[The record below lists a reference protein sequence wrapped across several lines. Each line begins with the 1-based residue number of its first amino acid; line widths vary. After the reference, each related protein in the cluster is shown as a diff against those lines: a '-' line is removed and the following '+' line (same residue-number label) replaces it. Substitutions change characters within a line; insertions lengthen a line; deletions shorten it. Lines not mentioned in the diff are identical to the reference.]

1 MPNQNLKYLDW
12 LKEYQKSFQVKEP
25 FHSAGAQYAFEAL
38 QRSLTELSTYTEYF
52 QTPDDEGNYPL
63 VQEKHIDE
71 LIEKFQNVS
80 RDISAFRREANSS
93 TFQKEHIDN
102 SLEKTQAEIFSKL
115 EPLIAGDMQTLI
127 TAKSQGGVELPL
139 GEMLWQGK
147 VREVEYSGEIKTVGM
162 AMSQRIPM
170 EITDA
175 KGNPT
180 KGFFTAESSIDI
192 DLHKKLKSVIEKEAA
207 GNDTWKA
214 FFQKMYKYTYE
225 NQNPYLVKRFH
236 SIKKLMEGQSDLGDI
251 MGLAMQGFPL
261 TPEEKKLMKDP
272 RFCAAGCRCIAGM
285 AEEKNNVD
293 NLTVR
298 GYNKGNIDRRNSAM
312 TAVANL
318 MGVSDEIAP
327 SYSVKV
333 NINGNIA
340 TGTFMG
346 MAKGVDLVHLESNSP
361 LLNEMDGMSLENPE
375 YLKSLSNL
383 QALDFIC
390 GNSDRHRL
398 NMFYRYDDSN
408 PPKMIGVHG
417 IDNDFSFCT
426 LYDERTHMVPL
437 DKLGFVTESTAKRI
451 MSMTPGTLS
460 VLLESYGLSKEE
472 IDAANNRFSKLQ
484 EKLVEGKMYYADKD
498 IDTFEAG
505 HIKIVKDED
514 LPKVSLYGSLSGLGH
529 NLFATAADALANAAN
544 MDRYHYVGENM
555 RPAFQEVK
563 NNWGNMAG
571 LCDDMIQANKGF
583 FIGSSAYR
591 NALGMMKDVMSVR
604 KESMNKGNSTQVEK
618 YLELLDLENQHID
631 NYLHSKQGKK
641 ITSLREQNR
650 VDVMTSAKAVI
661 AKEKEIATKFYQ
673 TLLQAENA
681 PKRTTRRIKEMGI
694 DKQFMQERAKL
705 RQKVRIWREEKH
717 HEVFTKLPQED
728 KNHPEKN
735 MNYVVVSEADE
746 AYNKLA
752 EMNSLRPK
760 TPEYMATKVNL
771 FATNA
776 IELLWEKEQKPGGD
790 QSLHN
795 YCKDKAKL
803 IEQVRKLAANKD
815 FAKKASGLSI
825 NSMMENKDQL
835 VSLAEKVVK
844 ANILE
849 SKHPAV
855 QNANEPK
862 VENVI
867 ENQPK
872 IKM

>member
-1 MPNQNLKYLDW
+1 M
-12 LKEYQKSFQVKEP
+12 
-25 FHSAGAQYAFEAL
+25 
-38 QRSLTELSTYTEYF
+38 
-52 QTPDDEGNYPL
+52 
-63 VQEKHIDE
+63 
-71 LIEKFQNVS
+71 
-80 RDISAFRREANSS
+80 
-93 TFQKEHIDN
+93 
-102 SLEKTQAEIFSKL
+102 
-115 EPLIAGDMQTLI
+115 
-127 TAKSQGGVELPL
+127 

-180 KGFFTAESSIDI
+180 KGFFTTESSIDI

-236 SIKKLMEGQSDLGDI
+236 SIKKLM
-251 MGLAMQGFPL
+251 
-261 TPEEKKLMKDP
+261 KDP

-285 AEEKNNVD
+285 AEEKNNVE

-333 NINGNIA
+333 NINGNVA
-340 TGTFMG
+340 NGTFMG
-346 MAKGVDLVHLESNSP
+346 MAKGVDLVHLESDSP

-417 IDNDFSFCT
+417 IDNDLSFCT

-472 IDAANNRFSKLQ
+472 IDAANNRQ
-484 EKLVEGKMYYADKD
+484 V
-498 IDTFEAG
+498 
-505 HIKIVKDED
+505 
-514 LPKVSLYGSLSGLGH
+514 
-529 NLFATAADALANAAN
+529 N
-544 MDRYHYVGENM
+544 
-555 RPAFQEVK
+555 

-604 KESMNKGNSTQVEK
+604 KETMNKESSAQVEK

-650 VDVMTSAKAVI
+650 VDVMTNAKAII

-673 TLLQAENA
+673 TL
-681 PKRTTRRIKEMGI
+681 
-694 DKQFMQERAKL
+694 
-705 RQKVRIWREEKH
+705 
-717 HEVFTKLPQED
+717 
-728 KNHPEKN
+728 
-735 MNYVVVSEADE
+735 
-746 AYNKLA
+746 
-752 EMNSLRPK
+752 
-760 TPEYMATKVNL
+760 
-771 FATNA
+771 
-776 IELLWEKEQKPGGD
+776 
-790 QSLHN
+790 
-795 YCKDKAKL
+795 
-803 IEQVRKLAANKD
+803 KLAANKD
-815 FAKKASGLSI
+815 FALKASGISI
-825 NSMMENKDQL
+825 AEALKDKGKL
-835 VSLAEKVVK
+835 VSMAEKVVK

-849 SKHPAV
+849 SKHPAA

-862 VENVI
+862 VENAM

-872 IKM
+872 VEPKVPGM